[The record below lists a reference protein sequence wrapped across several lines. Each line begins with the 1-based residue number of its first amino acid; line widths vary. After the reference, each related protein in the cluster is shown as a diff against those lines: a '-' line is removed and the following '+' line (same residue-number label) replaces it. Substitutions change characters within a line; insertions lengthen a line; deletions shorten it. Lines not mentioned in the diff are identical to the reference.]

1 MHARRQRGFTIV
13 ELLVVISII
22 AILAGLVLVAVSG
35 STAAAR
41 TAQTQ
46 QGLRDIA
53 TWMEA
58 WSGDHDSRVL
68 PSQFDYQDEAAAGTA
83 VTVRAD
89 EHLADLQYRGTWTDL
104 LWTYNNMHVTFALRD
119 VEVDDPTHLTWE
131 SDSPDASIYDAHPD
145 FQNPFRSHFENSR
158 NHVAAELGPTPFADG
173 AQERGLPGFF
183 AANDFFDARSDV
195 DRGDSDS
202 QVDRYYTSGMIR
214 APQRSIYLVDSV
226 AGETIAVEEDPW
238 TCDLAAATLLTD
250 GATAGAADLV
260 GHVDFR
266 YGESCMVLLLD
277 GHVERLMPWTTLG
290 LDDPDDKSTLQGQ
303 GWRVGRLHQR

>member
-1 MHARRQRGFTIV
+1 MHARHQRGFTIV

-68 PSQFDYQDEAAAGTA
+68 PSQFDYQDEAAAGTP
-83 VTVRAD
+83 VTVRTD
-89 EHLADLQYRGTWTDL
+89 EHLDELRYKGTWTDL
-104 LWTYNNMHVTFALRD
+104 LWTYNVMHVTYALRD
-119 VEVDDPTHLTWE
+119 REEKDPDHLEWE
-131 SDSPDASIYDAHPD
+131 TNSPDAEIYDGHPD

-158 NHVAAELGPTPFADG
+158 NAAARDPGPTPFAEG

-183 AANDFFDARSDV
+183 AANDFFDARSDA
-195 DRGDSDS
+195 DRDDGDS
-202 QVDRYYTSGMIR
+202 QVDRYYTAGMIR

-226 AGETIAVEEDPW
+226 AGETIAVEEAPW
-238 TCDLAAATLLTD
+238 TCDMAGATLRVD
-250 GATAGAADLV
+250 GATGGTADPV
-260 GHVDFR
+260 GQVDFR

-277 GHVERLMPWTTLG
+277 GHVERLTHWTTLG
-290 LDDPDDKSTLQGQ
+290 LDALDDKSTLQGR